1 MAPLLEVRSLEVA
14 FFTKDG
20 VVRAVNGI
28 SYALDQGDTLGLV
41 GESGC
46 GKSVSVLA
54 MLRLLPEPPA
64 RIVGGQ
70 VLLEGRDLLQ
80 LPAAQRHEVRGS
92 QVAMI
97 FQDPMTSLNPVM
109 TIGDQIAEAVA
120 VNLGAGPREARERT
134 IEVLSEVGIPNA
146 EERLKDYPHQFSGGM
161 RQRVMIAMAVS
172 CRPKLLIADEPTTSL
187 DVTIQAQIVDLVKRL
202 QAELN
207 MAVIWITHD
216 LGVVARIA
224 KRITVMYAGYIVEM
238 APIKRLFAHPQHPYT
253 IGLLGSVPRMDT
265 CGDQEL
271 QYVDGF
277 PPDMI
282 RLPQGCPFAPRC
294 AYRTEQCTAE
304 RPELVQ
310 VAQDHRAACWNNE
323 AVKSQKNA
331 APQLE
336 RA

>member
-64 RIVGGQ
+64 RIMGGQ

-120 VNLGAGPREARERT
+120 VNLGAKPREARERT
-134 IEVLSEVGIPNA
+134 IEVLSAVGIPNA